1 MSPWW
6 QDTPLQLGRLQW
18 LITGDTITSL
28 LRKGEGEGGEG
39 GLEPRLFK
47 NRISSIF
54 PFHKSPAR
62 AAMDSVLSLK
72 LDYSHCNQIISTWQY
87 LCSTI
92 TTTICMYTTM
102 VTNICVQQWCW
113 QYLQTT
119 IVTIFVLNNS
129 VNICGCK
136 HSSD

>member
-1 MSPWW
+1 MTRHPATAGS
-6 QDTPLQLGRLQW
+6 
-18 LITGDTITSL
+18 ITVTDYRGHNNFII
-28 LRKGEGEGGEG
+28 EGGWG
-39 GLEPRLFK
+39 GLRGRGVWNHGFS
-47 NRISSIF
+47 RIEYLQFF

-72 LDYSHCNQIISTWQY
+72 LDYSHCNRIISTWQY
-87 LCSTI
+87 LCTTI
-92 TTTICMYTTM
+92 TTNICMYTTM